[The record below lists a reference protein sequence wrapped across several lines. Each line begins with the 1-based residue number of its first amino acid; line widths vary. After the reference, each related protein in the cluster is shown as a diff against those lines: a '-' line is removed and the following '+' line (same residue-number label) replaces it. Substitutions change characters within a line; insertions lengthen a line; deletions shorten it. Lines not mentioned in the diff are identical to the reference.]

1 MCNVCLCFNLTEYH
15 NINGVYSLQKYKAR
29 MSYLYFWRLYV
40 EMRGFAPRSLPVL
53 TIDLTT
59 IKHIYSEI
67 LLDIIIQISIKNR
80 IIEITG

>member
-1 MCNVCLCFNLTEYH
+1 
-15 NINGVYSLQKYKAR
+15 